1 MSPVGHCRIGSPPI
15 TGHFDQ
21 TTADSLSRHAQSN
34 ITPDIG
40 PIREGAAD
48 RPPHLRYTISQA
60 SPALRPMDRVGKF
73 GFLVGPRGDP
83 SVSTPYWPDTPSLRD
98 LVRLDGF
105 AGISRSAI
113 EATPAS
119 QATSP
124 TWSRRWCKGHVLPD
138 LAGGRYHLAEL
149 ITRDTP

>member
-1 MSPVGHCRIGSPPI
+1 MEGTQEGTQSVSPPYLAGYSEFER
-15 TGHFDQ
+15 T
-21 TTADSLSRHAQSN
+21 R
-34 ITPDIG
+34 
-40 PIREGAAD
+40 
-48 RPPHLRYTISQA
+48 
-60 SPALRPMDRVGKF
+60 
-73 GFLVGPRGDP
+73 
-83 SVSTPYWPDTPSLRD
+83 
-98 LVRLDGF
+98 RLDGS

-124 TWSRRWCKGHVLPD
+124 TWSRRRCKGHVLPD